1 MSTNSVQELRNAL
14 IQAVEAA
21 GFSISGPTDVRASE
35 NGEPA
40 WVCNARAA
48 IAAADVTANQ
58 GAVQNIMGPI
68 EFRDFYL
75 SAEFS
80 VHQVKCRIEQINVGI
95 AFAKLL
101 EILHENPAADVLLF
115 AAEITQEY
123 DDNGYYSC
131 TRVDTFELHD
141 ANGEELS
148 EFTVN
153 GTKYRSDNYTGE
165 EDLDLWDDDYEG
177 LLMESPYYF
186 EDLADQGVFR
196 LERATLAP
204 FIAGNFTLD
213 DLLKVVNKH

>member
-1 MSTNSVQELRNAL
+1 MDTNLAKNLRNTL
-14 IQAVEAA
+14 IQAVEGA
-21 GFSISGPTDVRASE
+21 GFSISGPTDVRAAE

-48 IAAADVTANQ
+48 IAETDAMENTNPVHR
-58 GAVQNIMGPI
+58 IMGPI
-68 EFRDFYL
+68 EFNDFYL
-75 SAEFS
+75 AMEFT
-80 VHQVKCRIEQINVGI
+80 VQQVQRRIEQINVGI

-101 EILHENPAADVLLF
+101 EILNENPVAETLLF

-131 TRVDTFELHD
+131 TRVDTFELLD

-148 EFTVN
+148 EFVVN
-153 GTKYRSDNYTGE
+153 GTKYRSDDYTGE

-177 LLMESPYYF
+177 LLMDSPYYF

-196 LERATLAP
+196 LERAALAS
-204 FIAGNFTLD
+204 FMSGKFDLD
-213 DLLKVVNKH
+213 DLLKTVTKH

>member
-1 MSTNSVQELRNAL
+1 MHTNSVQNLRNTL
-14 IQAVEAA
+14 IQAVDGA
-21 GFSISGPTDVRASE
+21 GFSISGPTDVRAAE

-48 IAAADVTANQ
+48 IASVDIPANK
-58 GAVQNIMGPI
+58 GEIQNIMGPI

-80 VHQVKCRIEQINVGI
+80 VHQVKSRIEQINVGI

-131 TRVDTFELHD
+131 TRVDTFELLD
-141 ANGEELS
+141 ANGEGLS

-153 GTKYRSDNYTGE
+153 GTRYRGDDYTGE

-196 LERATLAP
+196 LEREAMAS
-204 FIAGNFTLD
+204 FMSAKFDLD
-213 DLLKVVNKH
+213 DLLKAVTKH